1 MKQLPFGLDIGAN
14 TLKAI
19 WLSQDKNGYFLNGF
33 SILPTPKKGMV
44 SDSPLDLE
52 EMSNAIRSLVS
63 EAKITTPHVNLALPE
78 NDVYTRVL
86 EMPPLSDKELSS
98 AIYWEAEQCIPV
110 PLTSVM
116 IDWKVLKR
124 PKEDQNSKM
133 RVLLVGAPTAL
144 VEKYQ
149 KVIDMAGLNAASME
163 TEILAVS
170 RSIVYPNDAQA
181 PFPNSLI
188 IHIGSLSTLLTIIKD
203 GMIIFTYF
211 IPIGGMAINRAIA
224 ADFGFTLTQAEEY
237 KKVYGYSSK
246 MFGGK
251 IGKSAEPVLQSIL
264 TEVKKALTF
273 FNEKYKSEAVVNQII
288 LSGGTAKL
296 PGLDMFFAQN
306 SGIETVIANP
316 WKIISN
322 QQIPDEILNDAPDF
336 SVSMGLAMKDYE

>member
-14 TLKAI
+14 SLKAI
-19 WLSQDKNGYFLNGF
+19 WLSKDKNGFFLNGF
-33 SILPTPKKGMV
+33 STLPTPQKGMT

-52 EMSNAIRSLVS
+52 EMSNAIRTLVS
-63 EAKITTPHVNLALPE
+63 EAKITTKNINLALPE

-86 EMPPLSDKELSS
+86 EMPALSDKELSS

-124 PKEDQNSKM
+124 PKTNESKM
-133 RVLLVGAPTAL
+133 TVLLVGAPINL

-149 KVIDMAGLNAASME
+149 KVVDLAGLSAVSME
-163 TEILAVS
+163 TEILAVV
-170 RSIVYPNDAQA
+170 RSIVYPNSPQV

-188 IHIGSLSTLLTIIKD
+188 IHIGALSTLLTSIKD
-203 GMIIFTYF
+203 GIIIFTYF

-224 ADFGFTLTQAEEY
+224 SDFGFTLSQAEEY

-251 IGKSAEPVLQSIL
+251 IGKSAEPVLQSVL
-264 TEVKKALTF
+264 AEVKKALAF
-273 FNEKYKSEAVVNQII
+273 FNEKYKAEAVISQIV

-296 PGLDMFFAQN
+296 PGLDLFFVQN

-316 WKIISN
+316 WKIINN
-322 QQIPDEILNDAPDF
+322 QKIPEALINDAPDF
-336 SVSMGLAMKDYE
+336 SVSIGLAMKDYE